1 MRAIAR
7 ELRQEE
13 TKKFTL
19 SIMQECA
26 TLHSFLI
33 QLHAFQSNEPQVSKI
48 IIILVVQF
56 SILLGAIAFHRAS
69 TI

>member
-1 MRAIAR
+1 MRAIAK

-48 IIILVVQF
+48 P
-56 SILLGAIAFHRAS
+56 AS
-69 TI
+69 RRCPI